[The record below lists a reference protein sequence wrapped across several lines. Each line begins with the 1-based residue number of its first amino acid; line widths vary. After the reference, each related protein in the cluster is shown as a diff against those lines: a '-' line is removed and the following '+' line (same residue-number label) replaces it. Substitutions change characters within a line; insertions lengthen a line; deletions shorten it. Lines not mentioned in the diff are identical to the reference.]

1 MVHRREVNGQAIVF
15 GNQGDLWR
23 NAMTLFDHETGSIWT
38 QPTAE
43 AILGERT
50 GESLELLP
58 STLSTWADWKAQHP
72 DTIALD
78 VMTVSSGVRLGQL
91 VVAASVNGE
100 AVAVPFRDLRDAG
113 AYSTVIAGE
122 PVLFVADQDVDQ
134 WAVYSRVIDGDER
147 ALELRDGVVFDP
159 ASGYRWS
166 PALGSSID
174 GQAPLDRIPSFS
186 SFAKDFE
193 NHFPDG
199 ELVDLK

>member
-1 MVHRREVNGQAIVF
+1 
-15 GNQGDLWR
+15 
-23 NAMTLFDHETGSIWT
+23 MTLFDHETGSIWT